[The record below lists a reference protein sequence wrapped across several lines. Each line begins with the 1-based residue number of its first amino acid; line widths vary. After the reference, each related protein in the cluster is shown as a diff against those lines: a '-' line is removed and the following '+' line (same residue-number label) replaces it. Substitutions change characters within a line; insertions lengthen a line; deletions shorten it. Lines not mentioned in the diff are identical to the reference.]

1 MQLAAASAWLSG
13 RLDRPRMAAL
23 APGIARLHASS
34 KAKQHSTSISDPP
47 ETGSFRSR
55 PIISF
60 ADAAASGRNQLK
72 ARGRGKTTSA
82 FPRRS
87 QPRPRGPSGGKGLVP
102 ACYSSCGGELSRRRS
117 VPFRARELQT
127 PTGMAPGYTA
137 LQGRCRCRWFRVRVQ
152 FSSDFQKSKPG
163 CYAMKAKACAC
174 NLNLLGAFRS
184 CKYPV

>member
-47 ETGSFRSR
+47 ETGSLRSR

-72 ARGRGKTTSA
+72 ARGRGKTTRA
-82 FPRRS
+82 FPVKAQPTTTTRPLRR
-87 QPRPRGPSGGKGLVP
+87 KGTR
-102 ACYSSCGGELSRRRS
+102 ACLLFLLWGRAVTSALRS
-117 VPFRARELQT
+117 VPG
-127 PTGMAPGYTA
+127 TGIADADRDGTWLHSLTGTMSMQMV
-137 LQGRCRCRWFRVRVQ
+137 QGQGSVQ
-152 FSSDFQKSKPG
+152 FRFSEEQ
-163 CYAMKAKACAC
+163 AR
-174 NLNLLGAFRS
+174 LLRHEGQS
-184 CKYPV
+184 LCV